1 MPSTPVRHP
10 RIVQRWES
18 PIQRKEY
25 VQGLHR
31 DGYQIKSIAFKLD
44 CTEQTVRRDF
54 AELDL
59 QSFSSVSDTD
69 LDKAI
74 RDVISVSH
82 KAVGLAK
89 VVSYLLTAKG
99 LRVQQHRVK
108 TALVT
113 IPSAVVCHPV

>member
-1 MPSTPVRHP
+1 
-10 RIVQRWES
+10 
-18 PIQRKEY
+18 
-25 VQGLHR
+25 
-31 DGYQIKSIAFKLD
+31 
-44 CTEQTVRRDF
+44 VRRDF
-54 AELDL
+54 AELFL

-69 LDKAI
+69 LDQAI